1 MLSKSYY
8 DINMKKNLLILLLP
22 FLVSW
27 TTPKQD
33 VEVNGI
39 NVMTFNIRYD
49 NPDDSLNN
57 WKYRKENAANAIR
70 FYDVDI
76 LGTQEVLHN
85 QLVDLKNFLPGYE
98 ALGVGRKDGKEGG
111 EYSALWFKKNRFSLI
126 KSGYFWL
133 SQTPNVPGSL
143 GWDGAC
149 ERIAT
154 WAILKDKRTSK
165 SVFALNT
172 HFDHVGK
179 VARRESVKLILN
191 NISKISKGLPVI
203 VTGDFNAE
211 PSSSVVKSLTDTN
224 DAEHLTDS
232 RTASPLIY
240 GPAWSF
246 HDFGNIPLN
255 ERSLIDYIFVRNGV
269 RVLKYGVL
277 AEMNNSTFLSDHAPV
292 LIRISIQ

>member
-1 MLSKSYY
+1 
-8 DINMKKNLLILLLP
+8 MKKFVFILLLP

-33 VEVNGI
+33 AEVNGI

-49 NPDDSLNN
+49 NPEDSLNN
-57 WKYRKENAANAIR
+57 WSYRKENAANAIR

-85 QLVDLKNFLPGYE
+85 QLTDLKSLLPGYE
-98 ALGVGRKDGKEGG
+98 ALGVGRKDGKEKG
-111 EYSALWFKKNRFSLI
+111 EYSALWFKKNRFSLV

-133 SQTPNVPGSL
+133 SQTPEIAGSL

-154 WAILKDKRTSK
+154 WAILKDKRTNK
-165 SVFALNT
+165 RVFVLNT
-172 HFDHVGK
+172 HFDHIGT

-191 NISKISKGLPVI
+191 RIYKISQGLPVI
-203 VTGDFNAE
+203 VTGDFNSE
-211 PSSSVVKSLTDTN
+211 PSSSVVKSLTDSGN
-224 DAEHLTDS
+224 SRHLTDS
-232 RTASPLIY
+232 RAVSPLIY

-246 HDFGNIPLN
+246 HDFGKIPLK
-255 ERSLIDYIFVRNGV
+255 ERSLIDYIFVRNEV
-269 RVLKYGVL
+269 KVLKYGVL
-277 AEMNNSTFLSDHAPV
+277 AETNNSTFLSDHAPV
-292 LIRISIQ
+292 LIRIAIK

>member
-1 MLSKSYY
+1 
-8 DINMKKNLLILLLP
+8 MKKFVFILLLP

-33 VEVNGI
+33 AEVTGI

-49 NPDDSLNN
+49 NPEDSLNN
-57 WKYRKENAANAIR
+57 WSYRKENAANAIS

-85 QLVDLKNFLPGYE
+85 QLTDLKSLLPGYE
-98 ALGVGRKDGKEGG
+98 ALGVGRKDGKEKG
-111 EYSALWFKKNRFSLI
+111 EYSALWFKKNRFSLV

-133 SQTPNVPGSL
+133 SQTPEVAGSL

-154 WAILKDKRTSK
+154 WAILKDKRTNK
-165 SVFALNT
+165 SLFVLNT
-172 HFDHVGK
+172 HFDHIGK
-179 VARRESVKLILN
+179 VARSESVKLILDRIN
-191 NISKISKGLPVI
+191 KISGGLPVV

-211 PSSSVVKSLTDTN
+211 PSSSVVKSLTDLN
-224 DAEHLTDS
+224 DTKHLTNS
-232 RTASPLIY
+232 RNVSPLIY

-246 HDFGNIPLN
+246 HDFGKIPFE
-255 ERSLIDYIFVRNGV
+255 ERVLIDYIFVRNGV
-269 RVLKYGVL
+269 TVLKYGVL
-277 AEMNNSTFLSDHAPV
+277 AETKDSTFLSDHAPV
-292 LIRISIQ
+292 LIRIAIQ